1 MRDTIRVFL
10 DYITSEKG
18 LSDNTVFA
26 YSNDLHQLI
35 DLLEDSGRLPP
46 EKEGWEFVDHHM
58 LMEYSMSLKERGYS
72 AATRARKIA
81 STRSFFNFLFE
92 ENIVTKDPT
101 EPLES
106 PKIGRVLPKSLGED
120 EMALLLQEA
129 YRGYTP
135 ESKRDSAMIELM
147 YATGMRV
154 SEMVLL
160 SLENLNLKE
169 KYVRCLGKGS
179 KERLINLHDQSVY
192 ALGIYL
198 TDVRPRLI
206 AQRNKDSQREDAI
219 FLNRRGGRLTRQG
232 FWLILK
238 EYGKRA
244 SIETPIT
251 PHTLRHSFA
260 THMLEGGAPLR
271 YIQDILGHAS
281 IATTQVYTH
290 IAQEHLKV
298 EYDKAHPRSKHN
310 EVMPTGD
317 ETV

>member
-1 MRDTIRVFL
+1 MKETIRVFL
-10 DYITSEKG
+10 DYLTSEKG
-18 LSDNTVFA
+18 LSDNTVSA

-35 DLLEDSGRLPP
+35 NVLEVSGKLPP
-46 EKEGWEFVDHHM
+46 EKVGWEFVDHHM
-58 LMEYSMSLKERGYS
+58 LIEYSMNLKERGYS

-81 STRSFFNFLFE
+81 SAKSFFNFLFE
-92 ENIVTKDPT
+92 ENIVTQDPT

-106 PKIGRVLPKSLGED
+106 PRIGRVLPKSLGED

-129 YRGYTP
+129 YRGYTL

-154 SEMVLL
+154 SEMILL
-160 SLENLNLKE
+160 SLEDLNLRE

-192 ALGIYL
+192 TLDIYL

-206 AQRNKDSQREDAI
+206 AQRNKDSQRENAL
-219 FLNRRGGRLTRQG
+219 FLNRRGNRLTRQG

-238 EYGKRA
+238 EYGKR
-244 SIETPIT
+244 SGIETPIT

-260 THMLEGGAPLR
+260 THMLNGGAPLR
-271 YIQDILGHAS
+271 YIQEILGHAS

-298 EYDKAHPRSKHN
+298 EYDKAHPRSKHADKI
-310 EVMPTGD
+310 PTGD